1 MASSSSSPM
10 QHTFTP
16 PESSSHTFYPYSENN
31 APIGHKLEA
40 WCPAADLIALVN
52 YDNKLELY
60 RLSWRLHWSV
70 SVKAPAAACQNLPT
84 GNHRV
89 VLQQQQ
95 VGTAPAEVVSLA
107 WRPDGKAIAVGLADG
122 GVNMYDYQD
131 GSLISNILPAGSGS
145 IHCLKWTDIYLGT
158 PNYSS
163 IFGTNNTQKSI
174 LKALP
179 LLSPIPPTSAQ
190 QQMMERTMFN
200 KNFSGGAGTG
210 VTKAGVNP
218 EERCNVLDEE
228 SSPIMNVLFSGDRHG
243 RFMMRLFEGFDM
255 DSVSLPELL
264 KIHGIRHQK
273 DLDIL
278 KADMQLDLSEIT
290 LVALGTHAT
299 EGSDSGSSRRLL
311 QVSLASN
318 LLDNHPQ
325 EIRMLG
331 LHKRPLNN
339 LLQYLSDGLQVMKAD
354 YKKISQMAESC
365 VESLQQSLTENNV
378 NTTPTYEFIQMLLTG
393 RPSESMGQYLQQ
405 DLNTHD
411 LKRWD
416 KAVKAAYKNLQRVAF
431 ECLMPACERLL
442 VILSDSLGYSRWTE
456 QYGPLRLDEALIYNC
471 IIIVGDFV
479 GLIESLFQAI
489 KVELKQ
495 FTEFENW
502 LEQVLEKLHPP
513 PARGP
518 DDPIDEGPKIFPP
531 VDVKGVSHYLKA
543 GLTNNGLERFFQEA
557 DELVASNADQENAEL
572 SAGKDGVD
580 EVSVLGYRATPSYPF
595 IYTFSEELRVASA
608 LKETNSG
615 NQTSPQKTPTNPF
628 AGAAIA
634 AAMAGR
640 GFGSMPP
647 KKSSSSALFSTSSTS
662 TTQSTKTRLT
672 EGPGSPSRKPMAQLT
687 LERHLKLMTTQCQF
701 IFDAPQ
707 RALAESIRVTHVV
720 EVLKC
725 DDVKTDDT
733 EALTV
738 PKFATRYCYHNLFP
752 WHYLVACVGP
762 SASTSDSFLV
772 VLRSRKAIGRTSGGR
787 RKHNETSEVAGQEVD
802 PSVSLQSRKRKVPDT
817 SQKDSAAGS
826 ESLVLSKSVDLSPSA
841 GRKGKSAQPG
851 PLITLIE
858 QDLEVA
864 IFSLQEH
871 DSAQAPS
878 KIQTDGFKVQEQ
890 SEMLD
895 EGAKKYNNAE
905 LGLALAKMQSTESS
919 ESQPFFEVRDLTFLD
934 DDSLCVLLNSSRPL
948 AVDSN
953 SGDAGRIQEDQFVVS
968 VPLQSSG
975 RPYQPVPASWASEAP
990 SDNAYE
996 DCLLDRLVHA
1006 LDARSRGIHSTTS
1019 AGANSTITGSFNVY
1033 TLPIDRSRCV
1043 TPLDGQILMD
1053 VDGASRSFSF
1063 MKSTMS
1069 EVSSNT
1075 RPQQQQDS
1083 QRQSGPTRIA
1093 CNDRE
1098 KGQVISVH
1106 THDKIS
1112 VLDV

>member
-70 SVKAPAAACQNLPT
+70 SVKAPAAAGQNLPT

-489 KVELKQ
+489 KVEQKQ

-572 SAGKDGVD
+572 K
-580 EVSVLGYRATPSYPF
+580 
-595 IYTFSEELRVASA
+595 ELRVASA

-707 RALAESIRVTHVV
+707 RALAESIRVTHMV

-738 PKFATRYCYHNLFP
+738 PKFATRYCYH
-752 WHYLVACVGP
+752 
-762 SASTSDSFLV
+762 
-772 VLRSRKAIGRTSGGR
+772 
-787 RKHNETSEVAGQEVD
+787 
-802 PSVSLQSRKRKVPDT
+802 
-817 SQKDSAAGS
+817 
-826 ESLVLSKSVDLSPSA
+826 SVDLSPSA

>member
-31 APIGHKLEA
+31 APIDHKLEA

-70 SVKAPAAACQNLPT
+70 SVKAPAAAGQNLPT

-95 VGTAPAEVVSLA
+95 IGTAPAEVVSLA

-210 VTKAGVNP
+210 VTKAGANP

-264 KIHGIRHQK
+264 KIHDIRHQK

-595 IYTFSEELRVASA
+595 IYTFSEELRAASA

-615 NQTSPQKTPTNPF
+615 NQTSPQKKPTNPF

-647 KKSSSSALFSTSSTS
+647 KKSSSSTLFSTSSTS

-738 PKFATRYCYHNLFP
+738 PKFATRYCYHWP
-752 WHYLVACVGP
+752 VLVLAQAP
-762 SASTSDSFLV
+762 L
-772 VLRSRKAIGRTSGGR
+772 I
-787 RKHNETSEVAGQEVD
+787 H
-802 PSVSLQSRKRKVPDT
+802 SVK
-817 SQKDSAAGS
+817 
-826 ESLVLSKSVDLSPSA
+826 SLVLSKSVDLSPSA

-996 DCLLDRLVHA
+996 DCLLDRLIHA
-1006 LDARSRGIHSTTS
+1006 LDARSRDIHSTTS